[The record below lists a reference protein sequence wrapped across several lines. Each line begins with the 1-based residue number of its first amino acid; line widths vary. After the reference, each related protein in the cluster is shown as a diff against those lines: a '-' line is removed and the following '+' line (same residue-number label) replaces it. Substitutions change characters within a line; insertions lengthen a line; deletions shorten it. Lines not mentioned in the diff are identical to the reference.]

1 MIGLRRLDRYV
12 LNEFLFSFLVAFL
25 FFFFIFFVNQ
35 LLVMAEEIFSRNV
48 AFLDVLLFILFS
60 LPAIVALAFPFGS
73 LVGALMAVGRLS
85 SDNEIL
91 AFRASGVSLGR
102 ILRPLLVAGVLLS
115 MVSFVVNDYF
125 LPVGNIRL
133 GAMFRK
139 ILYTNPRIELEPFS
153 VKRYQNTVII
163 TGEIEGTR
171 IREITIIDREEDRR
185 KRVITA
191 REGSLGES
199 SGQRG
204 VISLRL
210 EEVFTH
216 VPTAKDGERFEFS
229 SSRAMI
235 YNILLRDFSA
245 GFVNPGPREMSSV
258 DVLKEIQRMEAG
270 RRQRHSEQ
278 RLAARKVLYALAME
292 LRHLESL
299 PLAER
304 QRRASSLTALHGEYT
319 EQDRKHAVDRNL
331 QLHRLEFHKKF
342 SIPIACLL
350 FVLFAFP
357 VGLLARRSGR
367 TVGFS
372 VGLLMSALYWGLLF
386 TGHTLGIRMQVA
398 PLLAMW
404 FPNLFVLAAG
414 GILLAWRLRR

>member
-304 QRRASSLTALHGEYT
+304 QRRASSLAALHGEYT
-319 EQDRKHAVDRNL
+319 EQGRRHAVDRNL